1 MRGGSRRGALWLA
14 VGSGV
19 LLLPKAL
26 SEASVGIS
34 GWGEDPRVSLWFF
47 LSSALTLLIFIGA
60 WVIRTRSRPKLWGW
74 VILVSALAQLLT
86 GWTPY
91 GYALEDW
98 LSLVLGVPRFLAD
111 PLLILG
117 MLLGTMSG
125 ILLIAEQKGPGT
137 QA

>member
-1 MRGGSRRGALWLA
+1 MRGGSRRGAFWLA

-34 GWGEDPRVSLWFF
+34 GWSEDPGVALWFF
-47 LSSALTLLIFIGA
+47 LSSVFTLLIFVGA
-60 WVIRTRSRPKLWGW
+60 WALRRTSRLKLWGW
-74 VILVSALAQLLT
+74 VILVSATAQLLAGVT
-86 GWTPY
+86 LY
-91 GYALEDW
+91 GYVLDDW

-125 ILLIAEQKGPGT
+125 IWLIVEHKSSDTLA
-137 QA
+137 